1 MALQQFGGA
10 TTIAYYAGSIFVNAG
25 KLIELRNVSCKK
37 NANINKW
44 INYDYYL
51 WFMVGFSS
59 SIGTISMAII
69 QVLG

>member
-10 TTIAYYAGSIFVNAG
+10 TTIAYYASSIFVDAG
-25 KLIELRNVSCKK
+25 KLIVFRIVSCKK

-51 WFMVGFSS
+51 
-59 SIGTISMAII
+59 
-69 QVLG
+69 